1 MKLTTTA
8 ISVLTLMLTLGNV
21 NLNGQ
26 TLPDYNRIDTLL
38 TLLTEHN
45 KFMGTI
51 AVSKDHTIEFSKAY
65 GFADLEKKVAA
76 IPKTKYRIGSITK
89 MFTSVMIFQLF
100 EEKKLKPDSKL
111 SEYYPAI
118 PNSDKIAILN
128 MLLHRSGIWSVT
140 DDSLYA
146 QWSVKPKS
154 HEEILA
160 MIENHPPAFGPDEK
174 SEYSNSNFILLGYII
189 EKITG
194 KDYGTNLQ
202 ERICLKAGLKST
214 YYGKKEE
221 IGDNESYSYSIN
233 GSEWTK
239 EKETDMSIPHGAGAV
254 VSTTED
260 LVAFADAL
268 FDEKLISRKS
278 LDEMTKTEGT
288 YGKGI
293 FPMPFFELTG
303 YGHTGGIDGFRS
315 VLIHYPSE
323 KLSIAVC
330 ANAFNYNQ
338 NDILIGILSLIQG
351 KPYTMPDF
359 KTIKLS
365 AVHLRQFEGVYSS
378 PDFPLKL
385 TIKLDGETLTAQ
397 GTGQG
402 AFPLEPVSETAFKF
416 DAGGIKISF
425 PSSGKLNIKQG
436 GLDIVMTRE

>member
-1 MKLTTTA
+1 MKSLTSKA
-8 ISVLTLMLTLGNV
+8 ILLFIFFLGSTHLT
-21 NLNGQ
+21 GQ
-26 TLPDYNRIDTLL
+26 SFSDYKRLDTLL
-38 TLLTEHN
+38 TQLTEHN

-51 AVSKDHTIEFSKAY
+51 AVSKDHRTEFTKAY
-65 GFADLEKKVAA
+65 GYADLENRVPAT
-76 IPKTKYRIGSITK
+76 PKTKYRVGSVSK
-89 MFTSVMIFQLF
+89 MFTSVMMFQLF

-111 SEYYPAI
+111 SEFYPAI
-118 PNSDKIAILN
+118 PNSDKISILN

-140 DDSLYA
+140 DDSLYV
-146 QWSVKPKS
+146 QWCVEPKS

-160 MIENHPPAFGPDEK
+160 MIQNHPPVFEPDEK

-194 KDYGTNLQ
+194 LDYSTNLQ

-214 YYGKKEE
+214 YYGKMEE
-221 IGDNESYSYSIN
+221 IGDNESYSYSID
-233 GSEWTK
+233 GSDWTK

-268 FDEKLISRKS
+268 FDGKLISRKS

-293 FPMPFFELTG
+293 FTMPFFELTG

-338 NDILIGILSLIQG
+338 NDILIGILNLIQG

-359 KTIKLS
+359 NTIKLS
-365 AVHLRQFEGVYSS
+365 ADQLRQFEGVYSS
-378 PDFPLKL
+378 SDFPLKL
-385 TIKLDGETLTAQ
+385 TIKLNGETLTAQ
-397 GTGQG
+397 GTGQS
-402 AFPLEPVSETAFKF
+402 AFPLEPVSETEFKF
-416 DAGGIKISF
+416 DAGGIKINF